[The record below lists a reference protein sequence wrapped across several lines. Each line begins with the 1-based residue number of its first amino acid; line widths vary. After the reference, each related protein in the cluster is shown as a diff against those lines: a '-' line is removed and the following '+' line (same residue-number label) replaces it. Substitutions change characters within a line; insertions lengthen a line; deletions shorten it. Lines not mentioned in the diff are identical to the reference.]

1 MYSTHDSTPLYNSWG
16 SVPST
21 QISESE
27 LANALV
33 ENRFELSFQPKVS
46 LLTGDVIGAE
56 ALVRLRRENGTL
68 VLPDEFLPLAE
79 SSGVLGQ
86 LALKMLDK
94 AVLAIGRIKQR
105 HTGISISMNVTPND
119 LEAHVVSWCIEKYL
133 AHESIEPEDLQIEI
147 TESVAMSSVAEVQQD
162 IKNLNQL
169 GISVLMDDFGTGYS
183 SIDRLSQLNF
193 AALKLDK
200 GVVQRMGTSTRNL
213 DVVKSSI
220 SMARDLR
227 MTSVAEGVEDEGA
240 YNFLMA
246 YGCEEV
252 QGFWVSRPLEIEQF
266 EAFLDDHPDFSG
278 SQIGRVHQALYNIIH
293 YRKSLIDAAFC
304 CTLNADTVLQTVFD
318 SEVALPADQSRFG
331 LWYYGIGKRLEHTTG
346 YTELEAPFLSF
357 HECGQRF
364 MRQLGSTRNSNA
376 MLNTLIVEGDRYM
389 DKIVVLLHQIER
401 ELLLGG
407 HG

>member
-1 MYSTHDSTPLYNSWG
+1 MPT
-16 SVPST
+16 T
-21 QISESE
+21 QISELE

-33 ENRFELSFQPKVS
+33 ENRFELSYQPKVS

-68 VLPDEFLPLAE
+68 VLPDEFIPLAE
-79 SSGVLGQ
+79 SSGLLGQ
-86 LALKMLDK
+86 LALKMLDR
-94 AVLAIGRIKQR
+94 AVLAIARLKER
-105 HTGISISMNVTPND
+105 HTGLSISMNVTPTD

-133 AHESIEPEDLQIEI
+133 AHQSIEPADLQIEI
-147 TESVAMSSVAEVQQD
+147 TESVAMSNVAEVQED
-162 IKNLNQL
+162 IKNLNRL

-200 GVVQRMGTSTRNL
+200 GVVQRMGTSARNL

-246 YGCEEV
+246 NGCEEV

-266 EAFLDDHPDFSG
+266 EHFLDDHPDFSG

-304 CTLNADTVLQTVFD
+304 FTLNAETVLDTVFD
-318 SEVALPADQSRFG
+318 PEVALPADQSRFG
-331 LWYYGIGKRLEHTTG
+331 LWYYGIGKRLSHTTG
-346 YTELEAPFLSF
+346 FTELEAPFLSF

-364 MRQLGSTRNSNA
+364 MHQLATGNSNEL
-376 MLNTLIVEGDRYM
+376 LNSLIVEGDQYM

-407 HG
+407 HGESL